1 MDSLHLVVCL
11 MNAFLPYTT
20 TMLNIVTVHGIRKNV
35 VVV

>member
-11 MNAFLPYTT
+11 MNAFLPDTT
-20 TMLNIVTVHGIRKNV
+20 TMLNIVTVHAIRKNV